1 MCVDVLLK
9 ALMSFAGNPIMQML
23 DMLLMMFIDIPER
36 MNPGVSN
43 STAYNVY
50 ASHVVYKV

>member
-43 STAYNVY
+43 SAAYNVY